1 MPITLSNPTYTTV
14 HNSKSYL
21 VGDVGHIYELSATI
35 NTEVGFTS
43 TTNIT
48 ATISAPNEI
57 TINGGVNWLEY
68 GILVGHSIDVDATG
82 SVINTTVTV
91 TEINGNVLKH
101 DGDLTANLGQIY
113 PSFDNGQLVVVN
125 NTVTDV
131 QQLDVFFNLIENE
144 SETGAQSFIDGE
156 VNNIRFTGVDAMVNT
171 DVINGVFVGNKS
183 GGALIDATLTKD
195 DTNEYTL
202 YIKFAN
208 WVDYTD
214 LDPNEVPEQ
223 YVAEKSIKPY
233 IELRGKVDASN
244 PNSNIISIYSNNLGN
259 VGYLAENYNQGVNAF
274 TPISVTYT
282 TNDGQELDEI
292 NHTAPTNVEIV
303 VGREGVV
310 NINSNKYVVKIQ
322 HLPTDESYKNN
333 AESYLANTFQSIL
346 ERDTT
351 YTKTAYGKGGA
362 ELVISDENTT
372 TGSTTIDGNTYQ
384 LLTITFKLT
393 PNTAFTD
400 YFEALNEADRVY
412 RIMTTVQSSAL
423 VDDVTVQNHL
433 GQYTQAPVLAGV
445 ADEVTDVQFYNHY
458 QNGDEAQGI
467 EYSQLTEDDTLV
479 TATLL
484 MNKADN
490 YDSINVKIRVLDS
503 NNDAF
508 DLFSRVVPMNNY
520 PLNADNVR
528 LVNLVENLDYLLP
541 STDRNTFELVIGT
554 INSTTYEINL
564 KHTFLNSW
572 RYWLAQANALP
583 EFLDPSLPNNGLN
596 NEWVRYIQGGGTL
609 QYRIEIV
616 KDGVTFYYNQN
627 FDILDYDTSAEVTS
641 TITFEDTAGNPL
653 PSVVDSE
660 DVIVVADHVGT
671 SAWDT
676 LDTWGWIAYRPK
688 ESEKRKLISS
698 AWTDN
703 GLNLPLRP
711 ISGETKAQL
720 TFPTATTA
728 RLKALV
734 KGSEVDENYT
744 FISRINSPV
753 NLPQLD
759 YFILDIRTFN
769 TGTSGFNQFTLPL
782 RSGYTYDFQVEWGDG
797 SVETYAGVA
806 GVDISTD
813 ITHTYDKVDAKLA
826 NGIFRIKIGVTNNT
840 GFPTIYFNNG
850 GDKEKLIRTVDF
862 NDVGWAIL
870 ENSFYGC
877 SNNVIEATATADF
890 NSVVNAD
897 FAWYGNNL
905 TSFPALDLPNATTL
919 NNTWRDNSLTSFPL
933 IDLGSALSIAA
944 AWDNN
949 QLTSFPAIDLS
960 SVTNA
965 NTAWRNNNLTD
976 FPAIDMP
983 LCTLVFDAWNG
994 NDLDNF
1000 PAINLSSATNLTN
1013 AWRNN
1018 GVISTFNC
1026 RNFYA
1031 MTNGTSCFES
1041 TTLATSDWSDILV
1054 TQRANNAN
1062 TGVSFH
1068 GGNSTYNV
1076 AGGVAR
1082 GELVSIQSWTITD
1095 GGAA

>member
-1 MPITLSNPTYTTV
+1 MPITLNSPTYTTV
-14 HNSKSYL
+14 HNSKSFL
-21 VGDVGHIYELSATI
+21 VGNIGHIFEFSGTI
-35 NTEVGFTS
+35 ITEVGFTS

-57 TINGGVNWLEY
+57 TINGGSNWLDF

-82 SVINTTVTV
+82 SVINATVTV

-113 PSFDNGQLVVVN
+113 PSFSNGQLIVVN

-131 QQLDVFFNLIENE
+131 EQLDVLFNLIENE
-144 SETGAQSFIDGE
+144 STVGAQSLIDSE
-156 VNNIRFTGVDAMVNT
+156 VNNIRFSGVDAMVNT
-171 DVINGVFVGNKS
+171 DVISGAIVGNKS
-183 GGALIDATLTKD
+183 GGAIIEATLTKD

-202 YIKFAN
+202 YVKFAN
-208 WVDYTD
+208 WLDYTD
-214 LDPNEVPEQ
+214 LDPNTTPDY

-233 IELRGKVDASN
+233 IELRGKVDANN

-259 VGYLAENYNQGVNAF
+259 VGYLAENYNQGLDAF

-282 TNDGQELDEI
+282 NNDGQELDEI
-292 NHTAPTNVEIV
+292 DHTAPTNVEVV
-303 VGREGVV
+303 VGRKGLV
-310 NINSNKYVVKIQ
+310 NINANKYVLKLQ

-333 AESYLANTFQSIL
+333 ADSYLENTFQSIL

-351 YTKTAYGKGGA
+351 YTKSAYGLNGA

-372 TGSTTIDGNTYQ
+372 TGSTTIDGDTYQ
-384 LLTITFKLT
+384 ILTITFTLT

-400 YFEALNEADRVY
+400 YFNALNVSDRVY
-412 RIMTTVQSSAL
+412 RVLTTVQSSAL
-423 VDDVTVQNHL
+423 VDDVTVQNDL

-467 EYSQLTEDDTLV
+467 EFNQLTEDDTLV

-503 NNDAF
+503 NSDAF

-541 STDRNTFELVIGT
+541 STDRNTFQLVIGT
-554 INSTTYEINL
+554 IDTTTYQINL

-627 FDILDYDTSAEVTS
+627 FDILDYDTSADVTS

-653 PSVVDSE
+653 PSVIDAE
-660 DVIVVADHVGT
+660 DVVVIADHVGT

-698 AWTDN
+698 KWTDN

-759 YFILDIRTFN
+759 YFIFDIRTFN
-769 TGTSGFNQFTLPL
+769 TGTSAFNQFTLPL
-782 RSGYTYDFQVEWGDG
+782 RSGYTYDFQIEWGDG
-797 SVETYAGVA
+797 YVESYAGVA

-813 ITHTYDKVDAKLA
+813 ITHTYPIPTNKEGKPLSSGV
-826 NGIFRIKIGVTNNT
+826 FRIKIGVSNNT

-850 GDKEKLIRTVDF
+850 GDKDKLIKTVDF
-862 NDVGWAIL
+862 NDVGWTIL

-877 SNNVIEATATADF
+877 SNNVIEATATYNFDNVTQA
-890 NSVVNAD
+890 NS
-897 FAWYGNNL
+897 AWRSNDL
-905 TSFPALDLPNATTL
+905 EEFIVIDLPIATNVGAML
-919 NNTWRDNSLTSFPL
+919 
-933 IDLGSALSIAA
+933 
-944 AWDNN
+944 
-949 QLTSFPAIDLS
+949 
-960 SVTNA
+960 
-965 NTAWRNNNLTD
+965 RNNNLTEL
-976 FPAIDMP
+976 PLITMP
-983 LCTLVFDAWNG
+983 SATNVNSFAEE
-994 NDLDNF
+994 NDLDTV
-1000 PAINLSSATNLTN
+1000 PALSIPSATNCE
-1013 AWRNN
+1013 RMFQNN
-1018 GVISTFNC
+1018 GVISSFAM

-1031 MTNGTSCFES
+1031 MSNGINMFNGT
-1041 TTLATSDWSDILV
+1041 TLPTADYSDILI
-1054 TQRANNAN
+1054 TQRANNVT
-1062 TGVSFH
+1062 TGTTFN
-1068 GGNSTYNV
+1068 GGSSTYNV
-1076 AGGVAR
+1076 AGGTAR

>member
-1 MPITLSNPTYTTV
+1 MSITLSNTTFSTV
-14 HNSKSYL
+14 HNSKSFL
-21 VGDVGHIYELSATI
+21 IGNVGHIYEFSGTI
-35 NTEVGFTS
+35 VTEVGFTS
-43 TTNIT
+43 TTNMT

-57 TINGGVNWLEY
+57 TINGGSNWLDF

-101 DGDLTANLGQIY
+101 DGDLSANLGQIY
-113 PSFDNGQLVVVN
+113 PSFSNGQLVVVN

-131 QQLDVFFNLIENE
+131 EQLDVLFNLIENDA
-144 SETGAQSFIDGE
+144 TQGAQSLIDSE

-171 DVINGVFVGNKS
+171 DVINGNIVGNKS
-183 GGALIDATLTKD
+183 GGAIIEATLTKD
-195 DTNEYTL
+195 NTNEYTL
-202 YIKFAN
+202 YVKFAN
-208 WVDYTD
+208 WLDYTD
-214 LDPNEVPEQ
+214 LDPNTTPDY

-233 IELRGKVDASN
+233 IELRGKVDANN
-244 PNSNIISIYSNNLGN
+244 PNSNITSIYSNNLGN
-259 VGYLAENYNQGVNAF
+259 VGYLAENYNQGLDTF

-282 TNDGQELDEI
+282 TEDGQELDEI
-292 NHTAPTNVEIV
+292 DHTQPTNVEVV
-303 VGREGVV
+303 VGRKGLV
-310 NINSNKYVVKIQ
+310 NINANKYVLKIQ

-333 AESYLANTFQSIL
+333 ANSYLENTFQTIL

-372 TGSTTIDGNTYQ
+372 TGSTTIDGDTYQ
-384 LLTITFKLT
+384 LLTITFTLT

-400 YFEALNEADRVY
+400 YFNGLNVADRVY
-412 RIMTTVQSSAL
+412 RVLTTVQSSAL
-423 VDDVTVQNHL
+423 VDDVTVQNDL

-467 EYSQLTEDDTLV
+467 EYDQLTEDDTLL

-503 NNDAF
+503 NSEAF

-554 INSTTYEINL
+554 IDTTTYEINL

-596 NEWVRYIQGGGTL
+596 NEWVRYVQGGGTL

-660 DVIVVADHVGT
+660 DVVVVADHVGT

-698 AWTDN
+698 AWNDN

-734 KGSEVDENYT
+734 KGSEVNENYT

-753 NLPQLD
+753 TLPELD
-759 YFILDIRTFN
+759 YFIFDVRTFN
-769 TGTSGFNQFTLPL
+769 TGTSNFNQFTLPL
-782 RSGYTYDFQVEWGDG
+782 RSGYTYDFQIEWGDG
-797 SVETYAGVA
+797 AVETYAGVA
-806 GVDISTD
+806 GVDILTS
-813 ITHTYDKVDAKLA
+813 ITHTYDKLDAKLA

-850 GDKEKLIRTVDF
+850 GDKDKLIKTVDF
-862 NDVGWAIL
+862 NHVGWTIL

-877 SNNVIEATATADF
+877 SNNVIEATATANF
-890 NSVVNAD
+890 NGVINAD
-897 FAWYGNNL
+897 FAWRGNNL
-905 TSFPALDLPNATTL
+905 TSFPALDLTNATTV
-919 NNTWRDNSLTSFPL
+919 NNTWRDNNLTSFPL
-933 IDLGSALSIAA
+933 IDLSSALSIAA

-949 QLTSFPAIDLS
+949 NLTSFPLYDFSI
-960 SVTNA
+960 VTNA

-983 LCTLVFDAWNG
+983 NCTLVFDAWNG

-1018 GVISTFNC
+1018 GVINTFSC

-1031 MTNGTSCFES
+1031 MTSGASCFES
-1041 TTLATSDWSDILV
+1041 TTLATADWSDILI

-1062 TGVSFH
+1062 AGVSLH
-1068 GGNSTYNV
+1068 GGSSTYNV

-1095 GGAA
+1095 GGPA

>member
-1 MPITLSNPTYTTV
+1 MPITLSSPNYTTV

-21 VGDVGHIYELSATI
+21 VGNIGHIYEFSGTI
-35 NTEVGFTS
+35 ITEVGFTS

-57 TINGGVNWLEY
+57 TINGGSSWLDY

-91 TEINGNVLKH
+91 TEINGNILKH
-101 DGDLTANLGQIY
+101 DGDLTANLGEIY
-113 PSFDNGQLVVVN
+113 PSFSNGQLIVVN

-131 QQLDVFFNLIENE
+131 EQLDVLFNLIENDA
-144 SETGAQSFIDGE
+144 TQGAQSLIDSE
-156 VNNIRFTGVDAMVNT
+156 VNNIRFIGVDSMVNT
-171 DVINGVFVGNKS
+171 DVISGAIVGNKS
-183 GGALIDATLTKD
+183 GGAIIEATLTKD

-202 YIKFAN
+202 FVKFAN
-208 WVDYTD
+208 WLDYTD
-214 LDPNEVPEQ
+214 LDPNTTPD
-223 YVAEKSIKPY
+223 YYLAEKSIKPY
-233 IELRGKVDASN
+233 IELRGKVDANN

-259 VGYLAENYNQGVNAF
+259 VGYLAENYNQGLDAF

-282 TNDGQELDEI
+282 NNDGQELDEI
-292 NHTAPTNVEIV
+292 DHTAPTNVEVV
-303 VGREGVV
+303 VGRKGLV
-310 NINSNKYVVKIQ
+310 NINANKYVLKLQ

-333 AESYLANTFQSIL
+333 ADSYLENTFQSIL

-351 YTKTAYGKGGA
+351 YTKSAYGLNGA

-372 TGSTTIDGNTYQ
+372 TGSTTIDGDTYQ
-384 LLTITFKLT
+384 ILTITFTLT

-400 YFEALNEADRVY
+400 YFNALNVSDRVY
-412 RIMTTVQSSAL
+412 RVLTTVQSSAL
-423 VDDVTVQNHL
+423 VDDVTVQNDL

-467 EYSQLTEDDTLV
+467 EFNQLTEDDTLV

-503 NNDAF
+503 NSDAF

-541 STDRNTFELVIGT
+541 STDRNTFQLVIGT
-554 INSTTYEINL
+554 IDTTTYQINL

-627 FDILDYDTSAEVTS
+627 FDILDYDTSADVTS

-653 PSVVDSE
+653 PSVIDAE
-660 DVIVVADHVGT
+660 DVVVIADHVGT

-698 AWTDN
+698 KWTDN

-759 YFILDIRTFN
+759 YFIFDIRTFN
-769 TGTSGFNQFTLPL
+769 TGTSAFNQFTLPL
-782 RSGYTYDFQVEWGDG
+782 RSGYTYDFQIEWGDG
-797 SVETYAGVA
+797 YVESYAGVA

-813 ITHTYDKVDAKLA
+813 ITHTYPIPTNKEGKPLSSGV
-826 NGIFRIKIGVTNNT
+826 FRIKIGVSNNT

-850 GDKEKLIRTVDF
+850 GDKDKLIKTVDF
-862 NDVGWAIL
+862 NDVGWTIL

-877 SNNVIEATATADF
+877 SNNVIEATATYNFDNVTQA
-890 NSVVNAD
+890 NS
-897 FAWYGNNL
+897 AWRSNDL
-905 TSFPALDLPNATTL
+905 EEFIVIDLPIATNVGAML
-919 NNTWRDNSLTSFPL
+919 
-933 IDLGSALSIAA
+933 
-944 AWDNN
+944 
-949 QLTSFPAIDLS
+949 
-960 SVTNA
+960 
-965 NTAWRNNNLTD
+965 RNNNLTEL
-976 FPAIDMP
+976 PLITMP
-983 LCTLVFDAWNG
+983 SATNVNSFAEE
-994 NDLDNF
+994 NDLDTV
-1000 PAINLSSATNLTN
+1000 PALSIPSATNCE
-1013 AWRNN
+1013 RMFQNN
-1018 GVISTFNC
+1018 GVISSFAM

-1031 MTNGTSCFES
+1031 MSNGINMFNGT
-1041 TTLATSDWSDILV
+1041 TLPTADYSDILI
-1054 TQRANNAN
+1054 TQRANNVT
-1062 TGVSFH
+1062 TGTTFN
-1068 GGNSTYNV
+1068 GGSSTYNV
-1076 AGGVAR
+1076 AGGTAR

>member
-1 MPITLSNPTYTTV
+1 MPITLSSPNYTTV

-21 VGDVGHIYELSATI
+21 VGNIGHIYEFSGTI
-35 NTEVGFTS
+35 ITEVGFTS

-57 TINGGVNWLEY
+57 TINGGSSWLDY

-91 TEINGNVLKH
+91 TEINGNILKH
-101 DGDLTANLGQIY
+101 DGDLTANLGEIY
-113 PSFDNGQLVVVN
+113 PSFSNGQLIVVN

-131 QQLDVFFNLIENE
+131 EQLDVLFNLIENDA
-144 SETGAQSFIDGE
+144 TQGAQSLIDSE
-156 VNNIRFTGVDAMVNT
+156 VNNIRFIGVDSMVNT
-171 DVINGVFVGNKS
+171 DVISGAIVGNKS
-183 GGALIDATLTKD
+183 GGAIIEATLTKD

-202 YIKFAN
+202 FVKFAN
-208 WVDYTD
+208 WLDYTD
-214 LDPNEVPEQ
+214 LDPNTTPDY

-259 VGYLAENYNQGVNAF
+259 VGYLAENYNQGLDAF

-292 NHTAPTNVEIV
+292 DHTQPTNVEVV
-303 VGREGVV
+303 VGRKGLV
-310 NINSNKYVVKIQ
+310 NINANKYVLKLQ

-333 AESYLANTFQSIL
+333 ANSYLENTFQSIL

-351 YTKTAYGKGGA
+351 YTKSAYGLNGA

-372 TGSTTIDGNTYQ
+372 TGSTTIDGDTYQ
-384 LLTITFKLT
+384 ILTITFTLT

-400 YFEALNEADRVY
+400 YFNALNVSDRVY
-412 RIMTTVQSSAL
+412 RVLTTVQSSAL
-423 VDDVTVQNHL
+423 VDDVTVQNDL

-445 ADEVTDVQFYNHY
+445 ADEVTEVQFYNHY

-467 EYSQLTEDDTLV
+467 EFNQLTEDDTLV

-503 NNDAF
+503 NSDAF

-541 STDRNTFELVIGT
+541 STDRNTFQLVIGT
-554 INSTTYEINL
+554 IDTTTYQINL

-627 FDILDYDTSAEVTS
+627 FDILDYDTSADVTS

-653 PSVVDSE
+653 PSVIDAE
-660 DVIVVADHVGT
+660 DVVVIADHVGT

-698 AWTDN
+698 KWTDN

-759 YFILDIRTFN
+759 YFIFDIRTFN
-769 TGTSGFNQFTLPL
+769 TGTSAFNQFTLPL
-782 RSGYTYDFQVEWGDG
+782 RSGYTYDFQIEWGDG
-797 SVETYAGVA
+797 YVESYAGVA

-813 ITHTYDKVDAKLA
+813 ITHTYPIPTNKEGKPLSSGV
-826 NGIFRIKIGVTNNT
+826 FRIKIGVSNNT

-850 GDKEKLIRTVDF
+850 GDKDKLIKTVDF
-862 NDVGWAIL
+862 NDVGWTIL

-877 SNNVIEATATADF
+877 SNNVIEATATYNFDNVTQA
-890 NSVVNAD
+890 NS
-897 FAWYGNNL
+897 AWRSNDL
-905 TSFPALDLPNATTL
+905 EEFIVIDLPIATNVGAML
-919 NNTWRDNSLTSFPL
+919 
-933 IDLGSALSIAA
+933 
-944 AWDNN
+944 
-949 QLTSFPAIDLS
+949 
-960 SVTNA
+960 
-965 NTAWRNNNLTD
+965 RNNNLTEL
-976 FPAIDMP
+976 PLITMP
-983 LCTLVFDAWNG
+983 SATNVNSFAEE
-994 NDLDNF
+994 NDLDTV
-1000 PAINLSSATNLTN
+1000 PALSIPSATNCE
-1013 AWRNN
+1013 RMFQNN
-1018 GVISTFNC
+1018 GVISSFAM

-1031 MTNGTSCFES
+1031 MSNGINMFNGT
-1041 TTLATSDWSDILV
+1041 TLPTADYSDILI
-1054 TQRANNAN
+1054 TQRANNVT
-1062 TGVSFH
+1062 TGTTFN
-1068 GGNSTYNV
+1068 GGSSTYNV
-1076 AGGVAR
+1076 AGGTAR